1 MNLTTR
7 DMTEIA
13 VLTALISVTSWISIP
28 IGDIPITIQ
37 TLVVMLIGLFL
48 SPKNSFLSILAYIII
63 GAMGLPVFAGG
74 KGGLGIILGPTGGFL
89 ISFIFAVI
97 FISKMKNEKII
108 NNEIVRIVIVLLLA
122 NIIIYMFGWTYFA
135 VYNGLNISRILA
147 IIWPFAIGDLFKI
160 VVATYVYLNM
170 RSHVTYE
177 RAQI

>member
-48 SPKNSFLSILAYIII
+48 SPKNSFISILAYIII

-74 KGGLGIILGPTGGFL
+74 KGGFGIILGPSGGFL

-97 FISKMKNEKII
+97 FISKMKNIKII
-108 NNEIVRIVIVLLLA
+108 NNEIVRIVVVLVFA
-122 NIIIYMFGWTYFA
+122 NIIIYMIGWTYFA
-135 VYNGLNISRILA
+135 VYNGLGIATMLA
-147 IIWPFAIGDLFKI
+147 IIWPFAIGDMFKI
-160 VVATYVYLNM
+160 VVVTYVYLNM

-177 RAQI
+177 RLQI